1 MRRPVHL
8 LSAHPQRT
16 ARYNPRTPSAP
27 SSIETVA
34 LQDDGK
40 PQFDDDDKEAA
51 VRRCR
56 KIRGPDNGSRT
67 IEFFSL
73 GRSPPH
79 YFHGFKVGHT
89 TPESRSS
96 PNVIP
101 LRESPCTSPTA
112 PTRYNTTP
120 SPRTDL
126 SDTNEVCPFGECA
139 LVLAPKFQWG

>member
-1 MRRPVHL
+1 M
-8 LSAHPQRT
+8 
-16 ARYNPRTPSAP
+16 YNPRTPSAP

-34 LQDDGK
+34 LQDDRK
-40 PQFDDDDKEAA
+40 PQLDDDEIEDELF
-51 VRRCR
+51 RNGIWR
-56 KIRGPDNGSRT
+56 KISGYDNGSRT

-89 TPESRSS
+89 SPESRSS

>member
-1 MRRPVHL
+1 M
-8 LSAHPQRT
+8 SACAP
-16 ARYNPRTPSAP
+16 ARYNPHLRDP
-27 SSIETVA
+27 SSFFLHSVA

-40 PQFDDDDKEAA
+40 PQFDDDEKELF
-51 VRRCR
+51 RNWR

-89 TPESRSS
+89 SPESRSS

>member
-1 MRRPVHL
+1 MRRPVHVS
-8 LSAHPQRT
+8 SAHPQRT
-16 ARYNPRTPSAP
+16 ARYKPRTPSAP
-27 SSIETVA
+27 SSIETVT

-40 PQFDDDDKEAA
+40 PQFDDDEKELFR
-51 VRRCR
+51 VMHSY
-56 KIRGPDNGSRT
+56 KKLQTTRT

>member
-1 MRRPVHL
+1 MDPGPSNSFHL
-8 LSAHPQRT
+8 AG
-16 ARYNPRTPSAP
+16 A
-27 SSIETVA
+27 
-34 LQDDGK
+34 
-40 PQFDDDDKEAA
+40 
-51 VRRCR
+51 
-56 KIRGPDNGSRT
+56 
-67 IEFFSL
+67 
-73 GRSPPH
+73 PPH